1 MQKAIYSIKDEKNKR
16 IYVGE
21 TMNLTDRFINH
32 KEELDSNTHINKR
45 LQAEYNSEDFKF
57 CIELLLDESINLN
70 NAEEKMLLLL
80 LERKTINKYK
90 EDGYEVFNAEDS
102 LQRVLQLDK
111 KLFSDDT
118 KEYTQEEMLELFNK
132 VNSKLKSFKQIDC
145 LLYTERFKLKDL
157 YSKKELI
164 KAEILEEDGWNLYDT
179 YIYYKLKYGFT
190 KGVLSGDN
198 YYTYVITEELRQKIE
213 RELNHYSYISALEE
227 I

>member
-1 MQKAIYSIKDEKNKR
+1 MQKAIYSIKDSTNKR
-16 IYVGE
+16 VYVG
-21 TMNLTDRFINH
+21 
-32 KEELDSNTHINKR
+32 EELDSNTHINKR

-179 YIYYKLKYGFT
+179 SIYYKLKYGFT

-198 YYTYVITEELRQKIE
+198 YYKKIIF
-213 RELNHYSYISALEE
+213 LLAYNIAIYI